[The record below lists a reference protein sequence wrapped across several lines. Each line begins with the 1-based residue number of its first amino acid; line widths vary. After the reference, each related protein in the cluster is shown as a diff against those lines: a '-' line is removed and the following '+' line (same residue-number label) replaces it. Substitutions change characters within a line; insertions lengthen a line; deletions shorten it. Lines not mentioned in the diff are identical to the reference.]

1 MPSIAHGEQMKM
13 SMRTGGSNDDSFL
26 KTKIDR
32 AELLLEIV
40 SRLLLFWGGIT
51 ANVDD
56 YSMLIQ

>member
-1 MPSIAHGEQMKM
+1 MKM
-13 SMRTGGSNDDSFL
+13 SMRTGGSIDDSFL

-51 ANVDD
+51 ANVGD